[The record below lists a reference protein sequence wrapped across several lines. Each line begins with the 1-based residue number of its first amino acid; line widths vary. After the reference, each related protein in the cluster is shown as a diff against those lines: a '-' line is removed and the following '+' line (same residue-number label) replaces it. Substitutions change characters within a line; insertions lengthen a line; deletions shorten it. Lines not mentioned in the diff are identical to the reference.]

1 MLTFILSK
9 RNQTILPSNLSLVTL
24 IWMGEKTR
32 SLPHDKG
39 LMSYWTPSIFNYWLI
54 SNFLKVM
61 ASQIEFELQSLI
73 VIIHWFILYIFSTVD
88 LCSDNPCHNNGVCQQ
103 TGATTFVCSCPLGY
117 TGLICLDVNECIV
130 SNPCQNGA
138 VCTDTAESYTC
149 TCVGQ
154 FTGINCQYG
163 KSINVFSSILLH
175 FIENIIK

>member
-32 SLPHDKG
+32 SSPHDKG
-39 LMSYWTPSIFNYWLI
+39 LMSFWTPSIFNYWLI

-138 VCTDTAESYTC
+138 TCHKARDEPYC
-149 TCVGQ
+149 TCREGY
-154 FTGINCQYG
+154 TGDFCQTSKLKY
-163 KSINVFSSILLH
+163 I
-175 FIENIIK
+175 FIVL